1 MNIDLRDVVDR
12 SSPVPYYHQLYERLV
27 SLIQSGVLKPGDQIP
42 TELEICQE
50 TGLSR
55 SVVRQAIHDL
65 VNEGYLERFRAKGT
79 FVARPKLPERLV
91 QSIAGFY
98 EDSVARGQV
107 PVTQVL
113 DFDVRPASA
122 QVAQKLQIGVGELV
136 IYLNRLRFIE
146 QEPIVL
152 VATYIPRFL
161 CPNLLN
167 EDMSS
172 QSLYRVLKE
181 RYGLVIVRARRSL
194 EAVAATAEE
203 AKLLEIEKGAPL
215 LLLRSIGYLDDG
227 RPLEYYVARHRGDRT
242 RFDVELVRPE
252 SDRPWDGRDPATGRV
267 TRSRRRVRPGR
278 PDDRS
283 DRVLRGGVPGEVLPL
298 HPPPVH
304 CGGEAIRHGLDGSN
318 LRLLL

>member
-1 MNIDLRDVVDR
+1 MSSDQTSHIDLRDAVDR
-12 SSPVPYYHQLYERLV
+12 GSPVPYYHQLYEYLA
-27 SLIQSGVLKPGDQIP
+27 SLIQNGILQPGDQIP
-42 TELEICQE
+42 TELEICE
-50 TGLSR
+50 MTGLSR
-55 SVVRQAIHDL
+55 SVVRQAVHDL

-79 FVARPKLPERLV
+79 FVARPKVPERLV

-113 DFDVRPASA
+113 DFDVRPAPA
-122 QVAQKLQIGVGELV
+122 QVAQKLQIGVGDAV

-152 VATYIPRFL
+152 VATYIPRSL
-161 CPNLLN
+161 CPDLIS
-167 EDMSS
+167 EDMTS

-194 EAVAATAEE
+194 EAVAATADE
-203 AKLLEIEKGAPL
+203 ARFLRIEKGAPL
-215 LLLRSIGYLDDG
+215 LLLRSIGYLEDG

-252 SDRPWDGRDPATGRV
+252 PN
-267 TRSRRRVRPGR
+267 RR
-278 PDDRS
+278 
-283 DRVLRGGVPGEVLPL
+283 
-298 HPPPVH
+298 
-304 CGGEAIRHGLDGSN
+304 
-318 LRLLL
+318 